1 MANPRNALHTYKR
14 FKHDHILHAKI
25 HHKKAPA
32 RLNCSVDCCA
42 LQAKTFLD
50 NGVISEEQF
59 LEMTRGQANLEEES
73 DSILANM
80 QKTIQEIDARLRR
93 MEIILTKMV
102 EITTSKM

>member
-1 MANPRNALHTYKR
+1 MTDAKRNVKGHQNL
-14 FKHDHILHAKI
+14 
-25 HHKKAPA
+25 APE
-32 RLNCSVDCCA
+32 RSM
-42 LQAKTFLD
+42 QAKTFLD

>member
-1 MANPRNALHTYKR
+1 MTDAKRNVKGHPNL
-14 FKHDHILHAKI
+14 
-25 HHKKAPA
+25 APE
-32 RLNCSVDCCA
+32 RYV
-42 LQAKTFLD
+42 QAKTFLD
-50 NGVISEEQF
+50 NGVISKEQF

-102 EITTSKM
+102 EIATSKM

>member
-1 MANPRNALHTYKR
+1 MTDAKRNVKGHPNL
-14 FKHDHILHAKI
+14 
-25 HHKKAPA
+25 APE
-32 RLNCSVDCCA
+32 RYM
-42 LQAKTFLD
+42 QAKTFLD
-50 NGVISEEQF
+50 NGVICEEQF

>member
-1 MANPRNALHTYKR
+1 MTDAKRNVKGHQNL
-14 FKHDHILHAKI
+14 
-25 HHKKAPA
+25 APE
-32 RLNCSVDCCA
+32 RYM
-42 LQAKTFLD
+42 QAKTFLD

-93 MEIILTKMV
+93 MEIMITKMV
-102 EITTSKM
+102 EISTSKM

>member
-1 MANPRNALHTYKR
+1 MTDAKRNVKGHQNL
-14 FKHDHILHAKI
+14 
-25 HHKKAPA
+25 APE
-32 RLNCSVDCCA
+32 RYM
-42 LQAKTFLD
+42 QAKTFLD

>member
-1 MANPRNALHTYKR
+1 MTDAKRNVKGHPNL
-14 FKHDHILHAKI
+14 
-25 HHKKAPA
+25 APE
-32 RLNCSVDCCA
+32 RYM
-42 LQAKTFLD
+42 QAKTFLD

-59 LEMTRGQANLEEES
+59 LEMTRGQANLEDES
-73 DSILANM
+73 DFILANM

>member
-1 MANPRNALHTYKR
+1 MTDAKRNVKGHPNL
-14 FKHDHILHAKI
+14 
-25 HHKKAPA
+25 APE
-32 RLNCSVDCCA
+32 RYM
-42 LQAKTFLD
+42 QAKTFLD
-50 NGVISEEQF
+50 NGVISKEQF